1 MSYTPSDYSTCP
13 GFLRDYLYYMLTIK
27 GRSKLT
33 VEGYFIDLRTF
44 FRFLK
49 KYKGLVP
56 EETPLDEISIQ
67 DVPLSLAAAL
77 TLLGMLLPRL
87 SGLRGELS
95 ALLGSAGLTG
105 ELFSPLLRVLAAGEI
120 TRFTAELCRD
130 SGEKALAVTVELCG
144 AAAAGLALL
153 PLAKRALELI
163 GSIGG

>member
-1 MSYTPSDYSTCP
+1 M
-13 GFLRDYLYYMLTIK
+13 GKLALTALLALCAMALV
-27 GRSKLT
+27 RSRAAALA
-33 VEGYFIDLRTF
+33 
-44 FRFLK
+44 
-49 KYKGLVP
+49 
-56 EETPLDEISIQ
+56 
-67 DVPLSLAAAL
+67 VPLSLAAAL

-95 ALLGSAGLTG
+95 TLLESAGLTG
-105 ELFSPLLRVLAAGEI
+105 KLFSPLLRVLAAGEI

>member
-1 MSYTPSDYSTCP
+1 MESLWL
-13 GFLRDYLYYMLTIK
+13 GKLALTALLALCAMALV
-27 GRSKLT
+27 RSRAAALA
-33 VEGYFIDLRTF
+33 
-44 FRFLK
+44 
-49 KYKGLVP
+49 
-56 EETPLDEISIQ
+56 
-67 DVPLSLAAAL
+67 VPLSLAAAL

>member
-1 MSYTPSDYSTCP
+1 MESLWL
-13 GFLRDYLYYMLTIK
+13 GKLALTALLALCAMALV
-27 GRSKLT
+27 RSRAAALA
-33 VEGYFIDLRTF
+33 
-44 FRFLK
+44 
-49 KYKGLVP
+49 
-56 EETPLDEISIQ
+56 
-67 DVPLSLAAAL
+67 VPLSLAAAL

-95 ALLGSAGLTG
+95 TLLESAGLTG

>member
-1 MSYTPSDYSTCP
+1 MESLWL
-13 GFLRDYLYYMLTIK
+13 G
-27 GRSKLT
+27 KL
-33 VEGYFIDLRTF
+33 
-44 FRFLK
+44 
-49 KYKGLVP
+49 
-56 EETPLDEISIQ
+56 
-67 DVPLSLAAAL
+67 AL
-77 TLLGMLLPRL
+77 T
-87 SGLRGELS
+87 
-95 ALLGSAGLTG
+95 ALLALCAMALVRSRTGLTG

>member
-1 MSYTPSDYSTCP
+1 MESLWL
-13 GFLRDYLYYMLTIK
+13 GKLALTALLALCAMALV
-27 GRSKLT
+27 RSRAAALA
-33 VEGYFIDLRTF
+33 
-44 FRFLK
+44 
-49 KYKGLVP
+49 
-56 EETPLDEISIQ
+56 
-67 DVPLSLAAAL
+67 VPLSLAAAL

-95 ALLGSAGLTG
+95 TLLESAGLTG
-105 ELFSPLLRVLAAGEI
+105 KLFSPLLRVLAAGEI

>member
-1 MSYTPSDYSTCP
+1 MKTFVTTR
-13 GFLRDYLYYMLTIK
+13 LRRLDWPARYKFLTIPHPVCTLALLFFLFQRD
-27 GRSKLT
+27 GTGLT
-33 VEGYFIDLRTF
+33 R
-44 FRFLK
+44 
-49 KYKGLVP
+49 
-56 EETPLDEISIQ
+56 
-67 DVPLSLAAAL
+67 LSLAAAL

-95 ALLGSAGLTG
+95 TLLESAGLTG
-105 ELFSPLLRVLAAGEI
+105 KLFSPLLRVLAAGEI